1 MEGDKAHPM
10 GRRQRES
17 PPHKVSSDVEEMRV
31 SAIKVF
37 NMAKLSNGS
46 GTRPRQKK
54 KKTWD
59 KGNKKDKFCL
69 GRDQR
74 KTGILIAE

>member
-54 KKTWD
+54 KKT
-59 KGNKKDKFCL
+59 
-69 GRDQR
+69 
-74 KTGILIAE
+74 